1 MKFDNARDGLAS
13 FVRKTTYKKV
23 SPEAIHAAKRFLLDS
38 MACIAGGWN
47 EPSARI
53 ARAVLEDLGGSKDA
67 HVLLTAKKTSV
78 VNATLA
84 NGIAL
89 RALDLID
96 MYHSLDHAHP
106 CEMTIPPALAVGQ
119 KMHSNGKD
127 VLTAIVL
134 GYEICMKFAE
144 ITGNTRKGWAGTATL
159 GVFATPLVAG

>member
-1 MKFDNARDGLAS
+1 MKFANARDGLAS
-13 FVRKTTYKKV
+13 FVSNTSYKKV
-23 SPEAIHAAKRFLLDS
+23 DPAAIHAAKRFLLDS
-38 MACIAGGWN
+38 LACIAGGWN
-47 EPSARI
+47 EPSAKI
-53 ARAVLEDLGGSKDA
+53 ARAVTDDLGGLKDA
-67 HVLLTAKKTSV
+67 HILLTNKKTSV

-84 NGIAL
+84 NGVAL

-119 KMHSNGKD
+119 KMHSSGKD

-144 ITGNTRKGWAGTATL
+144 ITGNTR
-159 GVFATPLVAG
+159 